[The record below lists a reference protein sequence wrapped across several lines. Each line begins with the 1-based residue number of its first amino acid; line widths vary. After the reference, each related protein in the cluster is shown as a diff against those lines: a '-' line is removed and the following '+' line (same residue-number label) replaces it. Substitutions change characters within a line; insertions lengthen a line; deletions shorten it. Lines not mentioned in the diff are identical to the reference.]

1 MNKLEDYMK
10 KHRQLTFFMVYGCK
24 LTKFNVEG
32 EVENRDVFFHSRN
45 RRLLHMVEFEKNM
58 RMQLMG

>member
-1 MNKLEDYMK
+1 
-10 KHRQLTFFMVYGCK
+10 MVYGCK

-32 EVENRDVFFHSRN
+32 EEDNRDVFFT
-45 RRLLHMVEFEKNM
+45 VEIEDYYIWMSLKKNM